1 LQWRV
6 NVRFGS
12 KADISE
18 CPIDV
23 SFTPESGHPIH
34 VPIHSFQR
42 ASDRHQA
49 LRELF
54 TRSAP
59 TILQQI
65 IGGTRGQ
72 SAFG

>member
-1 LQWRV
+1 MS
-6 NVRFGS
+6 RFGS
-12 KADISE
+12 KADIGARPHHV
-18 CPIDV
+18 C
-23 SFTPESGHPIH
+23 FAPESGHPIH